1 MVQVWLS
8 YASFEATPASMLGED
23 DQEGEGSEA
32 ERRQAA
38 AKQEG
43 PAAAADREAHARR
56 SACHTHHQ
64 TATETSGMQGCQLAL
79 ILPCCV
85 MVTSHKHVCGFVL
98 PANGCLLQMLL
109 MWASILPVVQANT
122 MQYLSCHLFIC
133 APGWLLQAC
142 MSALVCK

>member
-1 MVQVWLS
+1 MACCVVQVWLS

-56 SACHTHHQ
+56 SACHTHPQ
-64 TATETSGMQGCQLAL
+64 TATETSGMQGCRPCPDSAL
-79 ILPCCV
+79 LCHG
-85 MVTSHKHVCGFVL
+85 HK
-98 PANGCLLQMLL
+98 P
-109 MWASILPVVQANT
+109 
-122 MQYLSCHLFIC
+122 
-133 APGWLLQAC
+133 QAC
-142 MSALVCK
+142 LWVCVACKRVLVANAADVGINCAHGAG